1 MIDYVA
7 MGKRVRK
14 YREAKGWNQSDLA
27 YAVHM
32 SNTTIS
38 HIEVGTGHPELNTVI
53 NIANALGVTADMLL
67 CESLETA
74 ITAYKYELSD
84 YMNQCSSAELRF
96 INELLPSILDA
107 FRRNVKINFDL

>member
-27 YAVHM
+27 YAINM

-38 HIEVGTGHPELNTVI
+38 HIEVGSGRPELNTVV

-67 CESLETA
+67 CESLKAA

-84 YMNQCSSAELRF
+84 YMNQCSLAELRF
-96 INELLPSILDA
+96 INELLLSVLDTL
-107 FRRNVKINFDL
+107 RKNI